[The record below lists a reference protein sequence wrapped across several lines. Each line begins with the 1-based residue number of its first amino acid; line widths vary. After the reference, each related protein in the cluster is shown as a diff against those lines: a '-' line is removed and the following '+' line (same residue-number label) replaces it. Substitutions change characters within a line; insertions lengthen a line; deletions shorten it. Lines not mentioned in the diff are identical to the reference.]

1 MAPECVALI
10 DELARGG
17 GMRTGRFAVLVLA
30 CALPWAARADTP
42 QDFSGEWVIAGKDSQ
57 PQGSSGA
64 TSPGSHHG
72 GGGHGGGMGSGMGG
86 GGGGGHGMGGGRHR
100 STGAPEGSH
109 PANGGTASGDPRLT
123 AQALAIRQS
132 DVVFDVA
139 ADGGTR
145 MVYRFDNRN
154 NYGPAYGGTVTLTW
168 AAPEMVIETHPD
180 GGGSIEEHYTLS
192 DDGKKLSLRIHEQH
206 AGSDTPQEVTR
217 VFVRQGSE
225 DAATASKLP

>member
-1 MAPECVALI
+1 MW
-10 DELARGG
+10 
-17 GMRTGRFAVLVLA
+17 MSRFAVLVWA
-30 CALPWAARADTP
+30 CALPVAAMAETP
-42 QDFSGEWVIAGKDSQ
+42 QDFSGDWVVASKDAQ
-57 PQGSSGA
+57 AQGSGG
-64 TSPGSHHG
+64 SPSSGSHHG
-72 GGGHGGGMGSGMGG
+72 GGGHGGGMGGSGMG

-100 STGAPEGSH
+100 SGSTPDGSH
-109 PANGGTASGDPRLT
+109 SANAGTPPGDPRIA

-206 AGSDTPQEVTR
+206 AGSDTARDVTR

-225 DAATASKLP
+225 DAATAAKLP